1 MEEYTMAQLNR
12 SENIFLDRESY
23 EIAEQTLR
31 TSSRRGF
38 AAMDQRRQR
47 EIASKGGRT
56 AHAKGTAHEFS
67 SEEAAAAG
75 RKGGHAAHAK
85 GTAHEFSSEE
95 AAAAGRKGGR
105 ASHTSTSRSD
115 IVGPIPEPVKIM
127 G

>member
-1 MEEYTMAQLNR
+1 MAQLNR